1 MNKGLRLRCL
11 RWAFAVGTA
20 WLAAGCSPGVP
31 DVLKIGV
38 AVNTSGT
45 GGIRGQDLLNGAQ
58 LAAAELNSSGFKVD
72 GRVVRV
78 EIVAKD
84 DEGDAQTAKQVA
96 EGLMAEQVHAVI
108 GHVNTRETQAAL
120 PVYAA
125 RGVPHL
131 FSSTL
136 KTLTSM
142 GSGNTLRLVAN
153 DAVQARALASFATEN
168 LKAQRLVAVVETGSY
183 GKGLFDDMV
192 ASLPPGK
199 TVLER
204 FEVDVTSPVADTTAN
219 RIKALG
225 ADVVVVI
232 GRELQV
238 TSLVEKLSAL
248 DHINVSV
255 LAVNPAKTTKVAAT
269 PMRVNALYVT
279 ATTMDAAELGHGK
292 EFLAAF
298 GAKFNSEPV
307 WGAHYAYDAVHIVAH
322 AMRTTR
328 SVDPKRLIAELK
340 NNEPQA
346 KVLHQLRF
354 DDNGEQKYPSIGI
367 YRREG
372 NTWVPHVRSSAW

>member
-84 DEGDAQTAKQVA
+84 DKGDAQTAKQVA

-153 DAVQARALASFATEN
+153 DAVQARALASFASEN
-168 LKAQRLVAVVETGSY
+168 LRAQRLVAVVETGSY
-183 GKGLFDDMV
+183 GKDRAGAVRGRRDE
-192 ASLPPGK
+192 PG
-199 TVLER
+199 R
-204 FEVDVTSPVADTTAN
+204 RHHGQPHQ
-219 RIKALG
+219 G
-225 ADVVVVI
+225 I
-232 GRELQV
+232 GRRRGGGDRARAAGDE
-238 TSLVEKLSAL
+238 SGGK
-248 DHINVSV
+248 
-255 LAVNPAKTTKVAAT
+255 AVCA
-269 PMRVNALYVT
+269 
-279 ATTMDAAELGHGK
+279 
-292 EFLAAF
+292 
-298 GAKFNSEPV
+298 
-307 WGAHYAYDAVHIVAH
+307 
-322 AMRTTR
+322 
-328 SVDPKRLIAELK
+328 
-340 NNEPQA
+340 
-346 KVLHQLRF
+346 
-354 DDNGEQKYPSIGI
+354 
-367 YRREG
+367 
-372 NTWVPHVRSSAW
+372 